1 MNRFT
6 QLCLLMLL
14 FAGAWL
20 PASAQR
26 SVGSSVSGI
35 TNSAFAQSS
44 IMTQGGGRGTL
55 CDTISNLF
63 TTDTANLYL
72 NNAGWGFISG
82 HNSFLDASKAD
93 FFTNT
98 GSGQVVSAFI
108 GFAQADFGNAANTVR
123 VSVWDDNGT
132 AGAPGTVLGFK
143 DIAISSFAADVT
155 AGDFTN
161 VTFNT
166 PINVTGNFYLGI
178 QLTYRAGDTVAIY
191 TTQLPRPAAVNTAW
205 EEFAANGGWFQ
216 FNDANSWGVSTSMY
230 IVPVVC
236 PSPAA
241 PVANFSATPTT
252 LNVGGSVTYTD
263 LSSGSPTAWQWTFT
277 GGTPSSSNLQTPP
290 AITYSTA
297 GTYNTKLKV
306 TSANGVDSLTRPS
319 YIQVQAGGGGSNTY
333 VDCDTFTN
341 LDLATVTP
349 SLIPSSGAGY
359 VSGHNFFGDSSKAD
373 LIGNAL
379 VGSPVSGVLMDFAVA
394 KFSNPTKSIRVK
406 VWDVNGVGGLPGTVL
421 ATQTVTISSIAADIT
436 ANRLTYVAFTA
447 PPTPTGNYYIGISY
461 QYASGDTVA
470 LVTSADG
477 QVTPGTAYEQWSD
490 GTWHNYNEATSWGL
504 NIGHFIFPIQCAT
517 VPCPTIGAT
526 FTPTQPACTAS
537 NGSIAAVGT
546 GGTGPYT
553 FLWSNS
559 ATTATIT
566 GLAVGS
572 YTVTV
577 TDANGCTGTATT
589 SLTATFPTIVPN
601 VTTTAAV
608 CTALNGT
615 ATAAPAGG
623 TAPYT
628 YSWSGGGSSASITNK
643 AAGSYTVTITDAN
656 GCSTTGTAVITASS
670 GTLGVNTS
678 GTSSTCTAA
687 NGTATA
693 TATGGTAPF
702 TYAWSN
708 GGTSATI
715 SALVAG
721 TFTVTVT
728 DANGC
733 VATGTRTVTASSGNL
748 TIGTSTT
755 NATCGAAV
763 GTATVTA
770 NGGTAP
776 FTYAWSNSG
785 TTATITALIVGTY
798 NVTVTDANGCSATS
812 SASVTSPG
820 SPTLTLAGSTGV
832 SCFGQSNGTAAV
844 TAAGGTTPYTYLWN
858 NGATGSSVSGLP
870 VGPIS
875 VTLTDGNGCQATLSG
890 NITGPSA
897 ALTATVA
904 LNSNVTCPGA
914 SNGSLTV
921 TPTGGTTPY
930 SYVWSGSS
938 STTATAAGL
947 APGTYT
953 VTVTDA
959 NGCTTTASRAVAAP
973 TNPVTA
979 TVIGGVTTG
988 CGTATG
994 SATANAT
1001 NGASPYTYA
1010 WSNGGST
1017 ATVNGLAAGSY
1028 TVTVTDANGCTTAA
1042 TGSVTD
1048 PGAHTAAGVSTPVT
1062 CNGGNN
1068 GTATI
1073 NVTGGSGNFTY
1084 TWSPSVSS
1092 TNTATSLAA
1101 GSYGVTVL
1109 DNTTN
1114 CSASTV
1120 VNVNQP
1126 DTIGAQITQTNVT
1139 CPGGSNGVAS
1149 VIATGGNGGY
1159 TYTWLTSPTQSTS
1172 TVTGLSAGAVI
1183 LQISDNQGCSR
1194 NFTVTITQPQTIAVG
1209 VTKTDVSCNGA
1220 NNGSATATATG
1231 GTGAFTYTW
1240 STTPAQNSATASG
1253 LAAGTYT
1260 VTATDA
1266 NGCSSTQ
1273 SVTIAQPTALTA
1285 SASATNVNCFNGSD
1299 GAASVSANG
1308 GTGALTYTW
1317 NTSPIQNT
1325 AAVTNLRAGTFVVT
1339 VTDAN
1344 NCTVSATATV
1354 TQPTLIAVTTSTTS
1368 VNCAGGNDGTATAS
1382 ATGGTGTLTYQWP
1395 TGSGATASNLAA
1407 GTYTVTVTDGN
1418 NCSVT
1423 GVATVASAAGFT
1435 ASVSTTAAA
1444 CQGSSTGT
1452 ATATTTG
1459 GVAPFTYAWAPAG
1472 SGSSLTGL
1480 AAGTYSVTVTDANG
1494 CVATASGTV
1503 ASASGVTVNATPVS
1517 ATCNGGADGAINIA
1531 VSGGSGVYTYAWSNG
1546 TSNQNLSGVAAG
1558 VYAVTVLDANG
1569 CSATATNLTVGQANA
1584 IVLTL
1589 TTTDETGPAANDGTA
1604 TATSTGGTG
1613 LITYTWSNSATGS
1626 NLTNLTPGNYSV
1638 TATDASGCSATASGT
1653 VSSFT
1658 GINNVGLV
1666 VSLNMFPN
1674 PSEGKINMSLTL
1686 VQPEAVT
1693 VEWYNAIG
1701 ERVLGASFDSALS
1714 VNHTFDLSNMAAGVY
1729 YARIQYAGQTNVERV
1744 VLNK

>member
-1 MNRFT
+1 
-6 QLCLLMLL
+6 ML
-14 FAGAWL
+14 AGAWL

-26 SVGSSVSGI
+26 SAGSFLSSGAVGTLATSSL
-35 TNSAFAQSS
+35 
-44 IMTQGGGRGTL
+44 MTQSGGRGTL
-55 CDTISNLF
+55 CDTIPNLF
-63 TTDTANLYL
+63 TTDSARLYL
-72 NNAGWGFISG
+72 NPAGWGYISG

-93 FFTNT
+93 LFTNT

-108 GFAQADFGNAANTVR
+108 GFALADFGNAANTVR

-132 AGAPGTVLGFK
+132 AGTPGTVLGFQ

-155 AGDFTN
+155 AGNFTN
-161 VTFNT
+161 VTFT
-166 PINVTGNFYLGI
+166 SPINVTGNFYLGI

-191 TTQLPRPAAVNTAW
+191 TTQLPRPAAINTSW
-205 EEFAANGGWFQ
+205 EEFGAAGGWYAFS
-216 FNDANSWGVSTSMY
+216 DTTNSWGVSTSMY

-252 LNVGGSVTYTD
+252 LNPGGSVTYTD
-263 LSSGSPTAWQWTFT
+263 LSSGSPTAWQWTFP

-290 AITYSTA
+290 AITYSAA
-297 GTYNTKLKV
+297 GSYNAKLKV
-306 TSANGVDSLTRPS
+306 TSANGVDSLTKPS
-319 YIQVQAGGGGSNTY
+319 YIQVQSGGGGSNTY

-341 LDLATVTP
+341 LNIATVTP
-349 SLIPSSGAGY
+349 TLFPSPGAGY
-359 VSGHNFFGDSSKAD
+359 AAGHNFFGDSSKAEI
-373 LIGNAL
+373 IGNSL
-379 VGSPVSGVLMDFAVA
+379 IGSPVSGVLMNFAVA
-394 KFSNPTKSIRVK
+394 NFSSPTASIRVK
-406 VWDVNGVGGLPGTVL
+406 VWNNNGTGGLPGTVL
-421 ATQTVTISSIAADIT
+421 ATQTVTISSIAADIA
-436 ANRLTYVAFTA
+436 ANRLTYVAFSSPA
-447 PPTPTGNYYIGISY
+447 TPAGDYYIGISY

-470 LVTSADG
+470 LVTSDDG
-477 QVTPGTAYEQWSD
+477 EVTPGTAYEQWND
-490 GTWHNYNEATSWGL
+490 GTWHNYNETSSWGL

-526 FTPTQPACTAS
+526 FTPTQPVCTAS
-537 NGSIAAVGT
+537 NGSLAAVGT
-546 GGTGPYT
+546 GGLAPYT

-559 ATTATIT
+559 ATTATINA
-566 GLAVGS
+566 LAAGS

-577 TDANGCTGTATT
+577 TDANGCTGTSTT
-589 SLTATFPTIVPN
+589 SLAATFPTINPN
-601 VTTTAAV
+601 VTTTPAV
-608 CTALNGT
+608 CTALNGS
-615 ATAAPAGG
+615 ATVAPTGG

-628 YSWSGGGSSASITNK
+628 YAWSDGGTAATISNK
-643 AAGSYTVTITDAN
+643 AAATYSVTITDAN

-670 GTLGVNTS
+670 GTLTAS
-678 GTSSTCTAA
+678 ATTTPATCTAA

-693 TATGGTAPF
+693 TPTGGTGPF

-715 SALVAG
+715 SGLVAG

-733 VATGTRTVTASSGNL
+733 IATATATVAASSGNL
-748 TIGTSTT
+748 TIGTTTT

-763 GTATVTA
+763 GTATVTPT
-770 NGGTAP
+770 GGTAP

-798 NVTVTDANGCSATS
+798 NVTVTDANGCSATA
-812 SASVTSPG
+812 SASVTDPG
-820 SPTLTLAGSTGV
+820 SPTLTVAGGNDV
-832 SCFGQSNGTAAV
+832 SCFGLSDGAAAV
-844 TAAGGTTPYTYLWN
+844 TASGGATPYTYLWST
-858 NGATGSSVSGLP
+858 GATGSSVSGLP

-875 VTLTDGNGCQATLSG
+875 VTVTDGNGCQATLSG
-890 NITGPSA
+890 TINGPSA
-897 ALTATVA
+897 ALSATVA

-914 SNGSLTV
+914 ANGSLTV
-921 TPTGGTTPY
+921 TAAGGTTPY
-930 SYVWSGSS
+930 TYTWSNGG
-938 STTATAAGL
+938 TAATAAGL

-953 VTVTDA
+953 VTVVDA
-959 NGCTTTASRAVAAP
+959 NGCSTTASRAVAAP
-973 TNPVTA
+973 TNPVTV
-979 TVIGGVTTG
+979 TVTGSVTTG

-994 SATANAT
+994 TATANASA
-1001 NGASPYTYA
+1001 GASPYTYL
-1010 WSNGGST
+1010 WSNGQTNAT
-1017 ATVNGLAAGSY
+1017 AVNLTSGNYS
-1028 TVTVTDANGCTTAA
+1028 VTVTDAGGCTANA
-1042 TGSVTD
+1042 SGNVTD
-1048 PGAHTAAGVSTPVT
+1048 PGAHTAAGTSTPVT
-1062 CNGGNN
+1062 CNGGSN

-1073 NVTGGSGNFTY
+1073 TVTGGSGNFTY

-1092 TNTATSLAA
+1092 TNTASALTA
-1101 GSYGVTVL
+1101 GSYSVTVL

-1159 TYTWLTSPTQSTS
+1159 TYTWLTSPTQNGSTI
-1172 TVTGLSAGAVI
+1172 TGLSAGVVI
-1183 LQISDNQGCSR
+1183 LQISDNQSCSR
-1194 NFTVTITQPQTIAVG
+1194 NFTVTITQPTTIAVG
-1209 VTKTDVSCNGA
+1209 VTKNDVTCNSA

-1231 GTGAFTYTW
+1231 GIGLFTYTW

-1253 LAAGTYT
+1253 LGAGTYT
-1260 VTATDA
+1260 VIATDA
-1266 NGCSSTQ
+1266 NGCSATQ
-1273 SVTIAQPTALTA
+1273 SITISQPTALTA
-1285 SASATNVNCFNGSD
+1285 TATATGANCFNGSD
-1299 GAASVSANG
+1299 GTASVSANG
-1308 GTGALTYTW
+1308 GTGTLTYTW

-1325 AAVTNLRAGTFVVT
+1325 STATNLRAGALVVT

-1354 TQPTLIAVTTSTTS
+1354 TQPTLINVTTTTTA
-1368 VNCAGGNDGTATAS
+1368 VNCAGGADGTATAS
-1382 ATGGTGTLTYQWP
+1382 ASGGTGTLTYQWP

-1407 GTYTVTVTDGN
+1407 GTYTVTVTDAN

-1423 GVATVASAAGFT
+1423 GVATVASASGFT
-1435 ASVSTTAAA
+1435 ASVNTTATS

-1459 GVAPFTYAWAPAG
+1459 GVAPFTYAWSPSG
-1472 SGSSLTGL
+1472 SGSALTGL

-1503 ASASGVTVNATPVS
+1503 ASASGITVNATPVS
-1517 ATCNGGADGAINIA
+1517 ATCNGGNDGAVNIT

-1546 TSNQNLSGVAAG
+1546 TTNQNLSGVAAG
-1558 VYAVTVLDANG
+1558 AYAVTVLDGNG
-1569 CSATATNLTVGQANA
+1569 CSATATNLTVGQASA

-1589 TTTDETGPAANDGTA
+1589 TTTNETGTNANDGTA

-1626 NLTNLTPGNYSV
+1626 NLTNLTPGTYTV
-1638 TATDASGCSATASGT
+1638 TATDGSGCSATASGT

-1666 VSLNMFPN
+1666 VSLSMFPN
-1674 PSEGKINMSLTL
+1674 PSEDKINMSLTL

-1701 ERVLGASFDSALS
+1701 ERVLGASFDSALT